1 MRYLLVLLAVTLQ
14 GCATGLLH
22 SGVAKRPFPIVTPEM
37 TLDYHPPKQ
46 IGSYPYYAYWQFLY
60 IPDSNAMTKYKPQDI
75 MAQVCQLFPEFN
87 PKTEMQVYT
96 GISRRED
103 VPGLL
108 SPNYWMQDWMLRRTT
123 EMGHTRIKPEDYS
136 LFGANDAAQLPDVFR
151 KAWTTRWFVYMPPN
165 RIYINLPPGMLT
177 QEDDNLIYLLKKPCK

>member
-1 MRYLLVLLAVTLQ
+1 MRYLLMLLAVAIQ

-22 SGVAKRPFPIVTPEM
+22 FGEAKRPFPIVTPEM
-37 TLDYHPPKQ
+37 TLDYYPPKQ

-60 IPDSNAMTKYKPQDI
+60 IPDSNAMTKNKPQDI

-103 VPGLL
+103 APDLL
-108 SPNYWMQDWMLRRTT
+108 NSHNWTQDWTLRRTT
-123 EMGHTRIKPEDYS
+123 EIGNTRIRPEDYS
-136 LFGANDAAQLPDVFR
+136 LFGAKDATQQTDRFSKVWAR
-151 KAWTTRWFVYMPPN
+151 AWFVYMPPN
-165 RIYINLPPGMLT
+165 RIYINPPPGMLL
-177 QEDDNLIYLLKKPCK
+177 QERDHLIYLPKKACK